1 MNKSQREAQYLFNNE
16 GRIYPDFI
24 SRVDKPRVIADA
36 KYKPIK
42 NIKNKDYLQVLA
54 YMYRFDAK
62 KGYYFYPDINHQESF
77 QLKLNSGST
86 YENNVMGRNDISII
100 KLGLEIP
107 QGCNDYYD
115 FVDEIQ
121 LNEERF
127 INNLKAI
134 L

>member
-1 MNKSQREAQYLFNNE
+1 MCIRD
-16 GRIYPDFI
+16 R
-24 SRVDKPRVIADA
+24 
-36 KYKPIK
+36 YKPIK